1 MKNQMNKKTLQSG
14 ILILV
19 SMLFYLYFAW
29 HDGVVICED
38 SPTYINMNIT
48 REPLYP
54 LLLEIMR
61 RIFGENYLF
70 ATVVFQ
76 SILAALA
83 AVSIPLFFK
92 REQNISYICEWF
104 LMIIPMGCSLL
115 CRFAAKR
122 ASMYSNSI
130 LTEGI
135 ACSMFLLFTR
145 FLLDY
150 IICRRKRSLFYAG
163 IFSFLLVSTRKQM
176 YFTVVLLFFAV
187 IYVNWSRT
195 QIKKG
200 ILIAFL
206 GVAAVLISNKIF
218 DNIYGYA
225 VRGTA
230 HTHSGDDR
238 FLATVVFYTS
248 EREDGERITDPE
260 ARELFYEIYDICE
273 DQGYLKHSAGKTWK
287 QRVTHFGDS
296 YDRIQIDTMW
306 PAVENYVGEHYDSE
320 DVAREK
326 KVDEITQTIS
336 RDLLPA
342 VWKKLLLTFVDNV
355 CSGFVTTVAKV
366 HPVLLWYTVMI
377 YFVYF
382 AMLIYLGICNRTAP
396 AFLFSTMTLIAI
408 CLNVGLVS
416 MVIFCQTRYTIYNMP
431 LFYMSLLLMIREV
444 YHMKKT
450 CVTFRF

>member
-150 IICRRKRSLFYAG
+150 IICRRKRSLFYAEFF
-163 IFSFLLVSTRKQM
+163 IFAGLNKKTD
-176 YFTVVLLFFAV
+176 VLYSCT
-187 IYVNWSRT
+187 I
-195 QIKKG
+195 
-200 ILIAFL
+200 ILC
-206 GVAAVLISNKIF
+206 SN
-218 DNIYGYA
+218 
-225 VRGTA
+225 
-230 HTHSGDDR
+230 
-238 FLATVVFYTS
+238 
-248 EREDGERITDPE
+248 
-260 ARELFYEIYDICE
+260 ICE
-273 DQGYLKHSAGKTWK
+273 LEQ
-287 QRVTHFGDS
+287 
-296 YDRIQIDTMW
+296 DT
-306 PAVENYVGEHYDSE
+306 D
-320 DVAREK
+320 K
-326 KVDEITQTIS
+326 KKE
-336 RDLLPA
+336 
-342 VWKKLLLTFVDNV
+342 F
-355 CSGFVTTVAKV
+355 
-366 HPVLLWYTVMI
+366 
-377 YFVYF
+377 
-382 AMLIYLGICNRTAP
+382 
-396 AFLFSTMTLIAI
+396 
-408 CLNVGLVS
+408 
-416 MVIFCQTRYTIYNMP
+416 
-431 LFYMSLLLMIREV
+431 
-444 YHMKKT
+444 
-450 CVTFRF
+450 